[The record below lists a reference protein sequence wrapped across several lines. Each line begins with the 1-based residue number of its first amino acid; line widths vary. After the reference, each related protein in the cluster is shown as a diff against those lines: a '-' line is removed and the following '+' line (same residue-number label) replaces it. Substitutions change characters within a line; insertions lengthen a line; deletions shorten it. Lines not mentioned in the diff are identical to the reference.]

1 MVLSAREIW
10 RRNMENVYDD
20 VDVESE
26 DTSPKGLREQLK
38 KEQQRRKDAE
48 SQLVGLTLGE
58 LGLNP
63 DEGLGKAVSKLY
75 DGKID
80 KESIKEY
87 VATEFNVSPEENASS
102 EVPTE
107 PVVNN
112 SEQVQSSE
120 ARVQQLNQVAG
131 RVETQTLEDQF
142 AEVLQ
147 NGSSRETIRAKMHM
161 MDKIKEQDKR

>member
-1 MVLSAREIW
+1 
-10 RRNMENVYDD
+10 MEDVYDN
-20 VDVESE
+20 VDVEGE
-26 DTSPKGLREQLK
+26 DNSPKGLREQLK

-87 VATEFNVSPEENASS
+87 VAAEFNVGVSQEENASS
-102 EVPTE
+102 EVPIE
-107 PVVNN
+107 PVVNK
-112 SEQVQSSE
+112 SEQLQTSE
-120 ARVQQLNQVAG
+120 ARVQQLREVSKPIESLDLNDQLKEIL
-131 RVETQTLEDQF
+131 ET
-142 AEVLQ
+142 
-147 NGSSRETIRAKMHM
+147 GSVRETMTAKLAIL
-161 MDKIKEQDKR
+161 DAQKEDNKQ

>member
-1 MVLSAREIW
+1 
-10 RRNMENVYDD
+10 MENVYDD

-120 ARVQQLNQVAG
+120 ARVQQLNQVSG
-131 RVETQTLEDQF
+131 HVQSTSLEDQF
-142 AEVLQ
+142 IDIMNTGNTKQ
-147 NGSSRETIRAKMHM
+147 TIAAKLAM
-161 MDKIKEQDKR
+161 MDNIKQQNKQ